1 MTDQKE
7 KPYHAWQ
14 DEMLQVVAEIIE
26 ETAFSEV
33 RGLALAP
40 LYHQEARGVSLLIHD
55 PVQGEF
61 LLFMDQELLTHL
73 STLVYGPTF
82 AEINSGL
89 EEDFLAELLNIIAGR
104 FLAAILPP
112 EQGFSLGLPAGAEGP
127 MTCPAPP
134 CLNWHFSVDE
144 MPFTLLLHGES
155 ILTLAP

>member
-1 MTDQKE
+1 MTDQK
-7 KPYHAWQ
+7 KTPSLAWQ
-14 DEMLQVVAEIIE
+14 GEMLKVVAEIIE

-40 LYHQEARGVSLLIHD
+40 VYHPKARGVSLLIHK

-61 LLFMDQELLTHL
+61 LLCMEQELLTHL

-82 AEINSGL
+82 AEITSGL
-89 EEDFLAELLNIIAGR
+89 EGDFLAELLNIIAGR

-112 EQGFSLGLPAGAEGP
+112 EQGFSLGLPVGAQGP

-134 CLNWHFSVDE
+134 CLSWHFSVDE